1 MKSLIRAIL
10 VLVAALVINGEA
22 TACTIAVVADKA
34 SKEGGVILWKNRDSG
49 YFRTC
54 IRYFT
59 TEKYA
64 FTGVVR
70 MKNPEAGVL
79 CGVNE
84 VGFGIVNAYSS
95 NLPLSDKKG
104 TSQRSPFM
112 RKALINC
119 RTVEEFE
126 EFVRNYERGGAFRTN
141 VGVGD
146 ATGAA
151 AIFEIWGEGYRR
163 YDVDKME
170 QGFDVRSS
178 CSFAGDMSK
187 TERTLRRY
195 NAVYEQVS
203 NKRKFTA
210 EDWYNMSRS
219 YYAVGEG
226 DILQNNNEYV
236 DHTVAVVTRQATVG
250 AFVVVCGKHPRM
262 LISMGY
268 PAACPAIPVWV
279 KARDAIPECL
289 SGTGSHNLGRRFK
302 KAAYFKLGKLSN
314 GRPKYFL
321 NKPIV
326 REALKVQTK
335 LPFPKRMPHNI
346 EKFNH
351 KLDEAFRQHEK
362 AIDEILT
369 RAKE

>member
-1 MKSLIRAIL
+1 MA
-10 VLVAALVINGEA
+10 LVAALVINGEA
-22 TACTIAVVADKA
+22 AACTIAVVAEKA

-64 FTGVVR
+64 YTGVIR
-70 MKNPEAGVL
+70 IKNPEAGVL
-79 CGVNE
+79 CGANE

-95 NLPLSDKKG
+95 NLPTSDKKG
-104 TSQRSPFM
+104 PSQRSPFM
-112 RKALINC
+112 RDALINC
-119 RTVEEFE
+119 RTVDEFE

-151 AIFEIWGEGYRR
+151 AIFEIWGDGYRR

-170 QGFDVRSS
+170 QGYDVRSS

-187 TERTLRRY
+187 TERSLRRY
-195 NAVYEQVS
+195 KAVREQVS
-203 NKRKFTA
+203 NKRKFSA
-210 EDWYNMSRS
+210 EDWYNISRS

-226 DILQNNNEYV
+226 DILQNDNDYV
-236 DHTVAVVTRQATVG
+236 DHTTAVVVRRATVG
-250 AFVVVCGKHPRM
+250 AFVVVCGKNPRM
-262 LISMGY
+262 LVSMGY

-279 KARDAIPECL
+279 EAKEAIPECL
-289 SGTGSHNLGRRFK
+289 SSIGSHNLGRRFT

-314 GRPKYFL
+314 GRPNYLL

-335 LPFPKRMPHNI
+335 VTFPKRMPRNI
-346 EKFNH
+346 EKFNLG
-351 KLDEAFRQHEK
+351 LDKAFRLHEK
-362 AIDEILT
+362 AIDEILI
-369 RAKE
+369 RAGD

>member
-10 VLVAALVINGEA
+10 AVVAALVINGEA
-22 TACTIAVVADKA
+22 AACTIAVVADKA
-34 SKEGGVILWKNRDSG
+34 SKEGGTILWKNRDSG

-64 FTGVVR
+64 YTGVIR
-70 MKNPEAGVL
+70 IKNPEAGVL
-79 CGVNE
+79 GGVNE

-104 TSQRSPFM
+104 SSQRSPFM
-112 RKALINC
+112 RDALINC
-119 RTVEEFE
+119 RTVAEFE
-126 EFVRNYERGGAFRTN
+126 EFVRDYERGGKFRSN
-141 VGVGD
+141 IGVGD

-151 AIFEIWGEGYRR
+151 AIFEIWGDGYRR

-170 QGFDVRSS
+170 RGVDVRSS

-195 NAVYEQVS
+195 NAVCEQIRD
-203 NKRKFTA
+203 KRKFSA

-226 DILQNNNEYV
+226 DILQNDNTYV
-236 DHTVAVVTRQATVG
+236 DHTTAVVVRRATVG

-262 LISMGY
+262 LVSMGY

-279 KARDAIPECL
+279 KAKDAIPECL
-289 SGTGSHNLGRRFK
+289 AGSGSHNLGRRFT
-302 KAAYFKLGKLSN
+302 KAAYFKMGKLSN
-314 GRPKYFL
+314 GRPKYIL
-321 NKPIV
+321 NKPLV

-335 LPFPKRMPHNI
+335 VPFPKRMPHNI
-346 EKFNH
+346 EKFNR
-351 KLDEAFRQHEK
+351 KLDEAFLRHEK
-362 AIDEILT
+362 AIDDILM
-369 RAKE
+369 RAIE

>member
-1 MKSLIRAIL
+1 MQSLIRAIL
-10 VLVAALVINGEA
+10 ALVAALVINGEA
-22 TACTIAVVADKA
+22 AACTIAVVAEKA

-64 FTGVVR
+64 YTGVIR
-70 MKNPEAGVL
+70 IKNPEAGVL
-79 CGVNE
+79 CGANE

-95 NLPLSDKKG
+95 NLPTSDKKG
-104 TSQRSPFM
+104 PSQRSPFM
-112 RKALINC
+112 RDALINC
-119 RTVEEFE
+119 RTVDEFE

-151 AIFEIWGEGYRR
+151 AIFEIWSDGYRR

-170 QGFDVRSS
+170 QGYDVRSS

-187 TERTLRRY
+187 TERALRRY
-195 NAVYEQVS
+195 KAVCEQVS
-203 NKRKFTA
+203 NKRKFSA
-210 EDWYNMSRS
+210 EDWYNISRS

-226 DILQNNNEYV
+226 DILQNDNDYV
-236 DHTVAVVTRQATVG
+236 DHTTAVVVRRATVG
-250 AFVVVCGKHPRM
+250 AFVVVCGKNPRM
-262 LISMGY
+262 LVSMGY

-279 KARDAIPECL
+279 KAKEAIPECL
-289 SGTGSHNLGRRFK
+289 SGKGSHNLGRRFT

-314 GRPKYFL
+314 GRPKYLL

-335 LPFPKRMPHNI
+335 VTFPKRMPRNI
-346 EKFNH
+346 EKFNLG
-351 KLDEAFRQHEK
+351 LDKAFRLHEK
-362 AIDEILT
+362 AIDEILI
-369 RAKE
+369 RAGD